1 MKSSMYLQ
9 HPATSRILKFPL
21 VGETTRISF
30 VAVEQDH
37 FAQKNAVGL
46 GKKRRV
52 AGQKHHFQITLYEE
66 IHN

>member
-1 MKSSMYLQ
+1 MFFLSYIKLYIYINGMKSSMYLQ

-37 FAQKNAVGL
+37 FAQKMRLVHLEQA
-46 GKKRRV
+46 R
-52 AGQKHHFQITLYEE
+52 
-66 IHN
+66 